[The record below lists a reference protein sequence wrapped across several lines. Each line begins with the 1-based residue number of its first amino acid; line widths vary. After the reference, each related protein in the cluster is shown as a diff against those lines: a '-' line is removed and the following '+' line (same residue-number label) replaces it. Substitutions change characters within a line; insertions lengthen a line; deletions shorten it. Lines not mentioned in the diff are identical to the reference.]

1 MVFKPFLNLSKF
13 VLILW
18 LGLWVTLASAQ
29 TSAQATPDYS
39 RWAATANM
47 AQDTLEAGT
56 ANEAFLIKLREQLAL
71 RRSDFSEVQNS
82 NSARLAILEE
92 QLAALGPAPENG
104 TESAE
109 ISVRRASLAQDIDAI
124 NAPRIR
130 AKEAYKQADGLIR
143 EIDAALSVKQT
154 ENLLKLGPSPIDLR
168 LWPEAALRVTEKLQ
182 SLVGSVSTAW
192 NTPVLRDKA
201 RDQLPLILTLLLAI
215 TVLLTQGR
223 RWLARALRRLFGSEH
238 ACGVD
243 LARYL
248 QALGQLVIVMLCVF
262 LLSRAWSVSR
272 LYDLDL
278 NVLLQAATWIFAPL
292 FISRWLASQLCPVD
306 DTTRSAL
313 SLSSGSSVQAG
324 FLIRLLGVVVSMMI
338 LTDYLRDMGDFSNGT
353 AAVIVFVLVSIA
365 GVGTFRLGGLLWRQ
379 SHRSQAAVEVE
390 QVPHRFV
397 VRLGQGLAI
406 IAAISIALAVIG
418 YSDLAVALLR
428 ASLLSTGFL
437 GILFVTFDAVR
448 NTSAMLSTDRSAGH
462 DSLAAV
468 VVNAGLM
475 VVSLPIFALIVGVR
489 KSKLTELWSSFKSG
503 VTFGEVQLSPGVV
516 LQLIVVFFIGML
528 MTRLIQRTLK
538 NRVLTK
544 TKIDAGGQNAILS
557 GIGYFGIFLAAVVA
571 ITSAGLDLSSLAI
584 VAGALSVG
592 IGFGL
597 QNIVSN
603 FVSGIILLIERPISV
618 GDWIEV
624 GGNMGI
630 VKKISVRST
639 SIQTFDR
646 TDVIVPNADLVSG
659 TVTNYTHGSSVG
671 RIIVPVGVAYGND
684 TREIEQLLLPL
695 AQKHPLVLKDPAP
708 SVVFQGFGA
717 DSLNF
722 EIRALL
728 GDINFGLTVRSELN
742 HQIYQ
747 VLTAHGIEIPFGQRD
762 IWIRNPEALGAA
774 RSDPSQPS

>member
-774 RSDPSQPS
+774 RSDPLQPS

>member
-1 MVFKPFLNLSKF
+1 
-13 VLILW
+13 
-18 LGLWVTLASAQ
+18 
-29 TSAQATPDYS
+29 
-39 RWAATANM
+39 M